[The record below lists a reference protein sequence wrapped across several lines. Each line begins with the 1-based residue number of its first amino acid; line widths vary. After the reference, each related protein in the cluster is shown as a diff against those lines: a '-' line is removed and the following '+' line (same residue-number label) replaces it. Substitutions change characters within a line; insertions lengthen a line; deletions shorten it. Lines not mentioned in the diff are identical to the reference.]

1 MELLDGLYEEISSL
15 CSEGDQ
21 LVDESMYDK
30 AIDSY
35 LKALNL
41 LPNPKNIWEASTWIN
56 TALGD
61 TYFIKGDYN
70 AAKGYLLDAL
80 NCPDGIDN
88 PFILLRLGESFYE
101 LQEFNKAKEFL
112 LRAYLMEGYAIF
124 EDEDCKFFSMIKDEI

>member
-1 MELLDGLYEEISSL
+1 MELLDGLFEEISSL

-80 NCPDGIDN
+80 NCPDGIEN

-101 LQEFNKAKEFL
+101 LQEFNKAKEYL

-124 EDEDCKFFSMIKDEI
+124 EDENCKFFSMIKDEI